1 MVISAARA
9 DDNSSTAS
17 RSQAVEDGANSPCDF
32 DGEKISAEV
41 TVQPSLSAEVLC
53 LVRSHRTVRTLCLL
67 APGEWVGLG
76 SRRRPQKD
84 ASYFAGQS
92 GLPGRLR
99 W

>member
-1 MVISAARA
+1 MIIAPPQVARKL
-9 DDNSSTAS
+9 SKTAPTAPAIQTVG
-17 RSQAVEDGANSPCDF
+17 RE
-32 DGEKISAEV
+32 ISAEV